1 MQSQN
6 DSIFWVSGKPG
17 SGKSTLM
24 KYIVG
29 SPQTQHFLNSRSSQ
43 RTTWTILHFF
53 FDFRAAKTLA
63 NMQDGLYQS
72 LLYQVLSA
80 LPLTKDMR
88 QRYKLDVE
96 HVLVTHLM
104 DKTVDIIVKVL
115 ENESLRVLLLVDGLD
130 ETDGNVHRL
139 IKSVKSLQQRTG
151 IRVCLASRPEPIIV
165 SLLADCPSIRVQDH
179 NSEGIAAHLR
189 SSFKDIERA
198 ISMQAPLSEQL
209 ITKVLG
215 KAEGVFLY
223 ASYCADS
230 LIQALV
236 RGYTEHEA
244 WQEIDSQPGELGSMY
259 DRIFERVPAVCRA
272 EVGMILRL
280 LESAVDQITL
290 ALLFRV
296 WLYIAH
302 RMKSS
307 NRLPL
312 TLGYEQFKMRLQ
324 GILTGLV
331 EFPDVQ
337 LTVAENETPEILL
350 DQPSDPTDWQ
360 LSAADNHTPQIFLH
374 PSDPMECWIYDEPM
388 LPTMKRVTD
397 ARFQEIRLSHE
408 TLRMYLRQNKL
419 IDSWLDPNLLVIFPN
434 HMWVNIYS
442 DVMIA
447 SNKASNQWR
456 ILREV
461 TNASWEERNN
471 FRTRRWLDG
480 VLETMIFHG
489 FLSFEKCLPTE
500 SCGCLLLEAVSNLV
514 TAAKELKNLD
524 MVVLD
529 KVSRALHSPFVLL
542 DDFKQAS
549 GMWSLWRGLEY
560 EETYYGIQDLVE
572 SESWSLDL
580 AYAASK
586 QWFDYLYFHKAR
598 VAELSDRERNYIVRC
613 CLLGLLVVGGLRM
626 KPWVFSLRGDKE
638 RVVNLLLEHGEIQSP
653 HIAIYLESVAHVE
666 PPQYLQQCPASRDR
680 SFASVLAQPHVITD
694 TWEWW
699 PFLKREGMHLL
710 EIWARLPEMSEQQ
723 YATRLRYL
731 TKIGVDIHG
740 YRHRGES
747 NIVML
752 VLDACKGED
761 DFFNLFA
768 KLHVLAVAH
777 PDLFWQQDERGRTAM
792 WKVRDMV
799 SYIKR
804 CMQVLKERGK
814 PSTCCDHNIT
824 SCIQCTQDRLEGE
837 DPSVCWNE
845 IRQFELLLDKLQA
858 DRDQT

>member
-1 MQSQN
+1 
-6 DSIFWVSGKPG
+6 
-17 SGKSTLM
+17 
-24 KYIVG
+24 
-29 SPQTQHFLNSRSSQ
+29 
-43 RTTWTILHFF
+43 
-53 FDFRAAKTLA
+53 
-63 NMQDGLYQS
+63 MQDRLYQS

-80 LPLTKDMR
+80 LPLTKDML

-96 HVLVTHLM
+96 HVLVTHLL
-104 DKTVDIIVKVL
+104 DKTVDIVVKVL

-139 IKSVKSLQQRTG
+139 IESVKSLQQRTG
-151 IRVCLASRPEPIIV
+151 IR
-165 SLLADCPSIRVQDH
+165 H
-179 NSEGIAAHLR
+179 
-189 SSFKDIERA
+189 A
-198 ISMQAPLSEQL
+198 ISMQAALSEQL
-209 ITKVLG
+209 ITKVLE
-215 KAEGVFLY
+215 KAEGVFMY

-230 LIQALV
+230 LIHALV

-272 EVGMILRL
+272 EVAMILRL
-280 LESAVDQITL
+280 LESAVHQIRL

-312 TLGYEQFKMRLQ
+312 TLGQEQFKMRLQ

-331 EFPDVQ
+331 QFRDVQ
-337 LTVAENETPEILL
+337 PSAADDETPETFL
-350 DQPSDPTDWQ
+350 DQLTDPTKWLTLDRVQ
-360 LSAADNHTPQIFLH
+360 RHNKVL
-374 PSDPMECWIYDEPM
+374 
-388 LPTMKRVTD
+388 LPPTKRVAD

-419 IDSWLDPNLLVIFPN
+419 IDSWLDPNLLVTFPN
-434 HMWVNIYS
+434 HIWVNLYS
-442 DVMIA
+442 DVLIA
-447 SNKASNQWR
+447 SNRASNQWG

-461 TNASWEERNN
+461 MNGPWRKRIKWWTH
-471 FRTRRWLDG
+471 RWLDG
-480 VLETMIFHG
+480 VLETMILHG
-489 FLSFEKCLPTE
+489 FISFENCLPTE
-500 SCGCLLLEAVSNLV
+500 SCGYLLLEAASNLV
-514 TAAKELKNLD
+514 IAAKELKDLD
-524 MVVLD
+524 KMILD

-549 GMWSLWRGLEY
+549 GRWYLWRRLKH
-560 EETYYGIQDLVE
+560 EEMYYGIQDLVE

-586 QWFDYLYFHKAR
+586 QWFDYLCFHKAR
-598 VAELSDRERNYIVRC
+598 LAELSDRERNYIVRC
-613 CLLGLLVVGGLRM
+613 CFFALVVVGDLCV
-626 KPWVFSLRGDKE
+626 KPWVFSLHGEKE
-638 RVVNLLLEHGEIQSP
+638 RIVNLLLEHGEIRSP

-666 PPQYLQQCPASRDR
+666 PPQYLQQHPASRDR

-710 EIWARLPEMSEQQ
+710 EIWARLPEMSGQQ

-731 TKIGVDIHG
+731 TKIGIDVRK
-740 YRHRGES
+740 YRHRDES

-752 VLDACKGED
+752 VVDACKGGK
-761 DFFNLFA
+761 DFGNLFA
-768 KLHVLAVAH
+768 KLGVLVAAH
-777 PDLFWQQDERGRTAM
+777 ADLFWQLDERRRTAM

-799 SYIKR
+799 RYVKR
-804 CMQVLKERGK
+804 CMQVRMELEE
-814 PSTCCDHNIT
+814 PSN
-824 SCIQCTQDRLEGE
+824 
-837 DPSVCWNE
+837 CWNE
-845 IRQFELLLDKLQA
+845 VRQFELLLDKLEA
-858 DRDQT
+858 DRNPA